1 MKIESELVKRRC
13 VYEIVKQNFRTEVYI
28 SLPLPHHPLSPALSP
43 GAQRIPLVFRQA
55 DQYADT
61 STPGVMCLSR
71 KQDPL
76 VSEHFHVCPACGF
89 TVETGGK

>member
-43 GAQRIPLVFRQA
+43 GAQRIPLV
-55 DQYADT
+55 
-61 STPGVMCLSR
+61 
-71 KQDPL
+71 
-76 VSEHFHVCPACGF
+76 
-89 TVETGGK
+89 